1 MSDPRLPL
9 AILFGA
15 VAIILAIRAVIA
27 LRNPAP
33 RVQRRL
39 DRD

>member
-1 MSDPRLPL
+1 MMDYRLPL
-9 AILFGA
+9 AILLGA
-15 VAIILAIRAVIA
+15 AAIFLAIRAVIA
-27 LRNPAP
+27 WRNPAP